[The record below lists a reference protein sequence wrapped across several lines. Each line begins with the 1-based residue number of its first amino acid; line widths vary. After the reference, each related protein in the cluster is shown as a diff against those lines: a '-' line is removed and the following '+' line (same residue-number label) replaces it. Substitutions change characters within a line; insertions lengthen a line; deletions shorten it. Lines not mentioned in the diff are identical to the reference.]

1 MTIDLKAL
9 IGAQSLAKQSTIALP
24 HLAVI
29 EVMGKDAESFLHGQ
43 FTQRLTNLGDQF
55 VLAAYCQPKG
65 RMLATM
71 RVWRTGESFFLMLA
85 RDLVE
90 GFVKRLSMFV
100 LRSDVKIR
108 VAEELAVIGCMNSN
122 EVIPEVEH
130 VACGENG
137 LVLARLPDFEN
148 VTRSYCIGNAEQL
161 KAQCHESDDSLWQVL
176 DIVSGL
182 GHVEAATREAFVPQW
197 LNFDKAR
204 GMVFD
209 KGCYPGQEVIARIQH
224 IGKTSR
230 RMFTAVANRALTLSP
245 NETVMVAEEPA
256 TVVSSCVLGEHTF
269 ALIVLPVQTPCNTEL
284 SLNGTAFFVTEP
296 PYGF

>member
-9 IGAQSLAKQSTIALP
+9 IGADSISQSTSVALP

-29 EVMGKDAESFLHGQ
+29 EVTGKDAESFLHGQ
-43 FTQRLTNLGDQF
+43 FTQRLTNLGDKF

-71 RVWRTGESFFLMLA
+71 RVWRN
-85 RDLVE
+85 V
-90 GFVKRLSMFV
+90 V

-108 VAEELAVIGCMNSN
+108 VAEELAVTGCINSTETLPEAEHIAIGANGA
-122 EVIPEVEH
+122 VI
-130 VACGENG
+130 
-137 LVLARLPDFEN
+137 ARLPDFEGIA
-148 VTRSYCIGNAEQL
+148 RAYCITKTE
-161 KAQCHESDDSLWQVL
+161 ESCTNTDDTLWHVL

-182 GHVEAATREAFVPQW
+182 GHVEEATREAFVPQW
-197 LNFDKAR
+197 LNFDRAH

-230 RMFTAVANRALTLSP
+230 RMFTAVANTVLNLAP
-245 NETVMVAEEPA
+245 NETVMVADEPA
-256 TVVSSCVLGEHTF
+256 TIVTSRVLGDHTF
-269 ALIVLPVQTPCNTEL
+269 ALVVLAAETPADTEL
-284 SLNGTAFFVTEP
+284 SINETPFIVTQP